1 MMDGFPAL
9 KSHAGAAS
17 LSPAARKCWSPSD
30 GQKAAAFQRLATHM
44 DIAWDMDGTL
54 IDHPAAPLLHRFIL
68 DTPHI
73 RHVIVTFRSARQG
86 TPWALLGG
94 YSHKLGA
101 EHFVR
106 AIHLPDELCAG
117 LSDET
122 SARRG
127 GHWPGLGQLIRPWR
141 RAADTAHRSWKGMIC
156 QQEGITALVDDLTS
170 LVAEGCRRHG
180 VELFH
185 PTDFLP
191 AR

>member
-9 KSHAGAAS
+9 KSNAGIAS
-17 LSPAARKCWSPSD
+17 LSSAARKVSTPSNRL
-30 GQKAAAFQRLATHM
+30 KATALQRLATHM

-86 TPWALLGG
+86 TPWARLGG
-94 YSHKLGA
+94 YSHRLGA

-117 LSDET
+117 LSGET

-127 GHWPGLGQLIRPWR
+127 RTWPALNQLIRPWR
-141 RAADTAHRSWKGMIC
+141 RPAGTAHRSWKGSIC

-191 AR
+191 SR

>member
-1 MMDGFPAL
+1 MDGFPAL
-9 KSHAGAAS
+9 NSSGLAR
-17 LSPAARKCWSPSD
+17 SPAPSARRGWRSVD
-30 GQKAAAFQRLATHM
+30 GQQATAFQRLATHM

-94 YSHKLGA
+94 YSSKLGA

-117 LSDET
+117 LSGEAT
-122 SARRG
+122 RRNG
-127 GHWPGLGQLIRPWR
+127 RWPLLSPLMRPWR
-141 RAADTAHRSWKGMIC
+141 RAADTAHRSWKGLIC

-185 PTDFLP
+185 PSDFLP
-191 AR
+191 SR

>member
-1 MMDGFPAL
+1 MDGVPAL
-9 KSHAGAAS
+9 KSTASTRSSAA
-17 LSPAARKCWSPSD
+17 PPRRGWSSAS
-30 GQKAAAFQRLATHM
+30 GHEATAFQRLATHM

-94 YSHKLGA
+94 YSSRLGA
-101 EHFVR
+101 GHFVQ

-117 LSDET
+117 LSGET
-122 SARRG
+122 SARRSG
-127 GHWPGLGQLIRPWR
+127 RWPGLGPLMRPWR
-141 RAADTAHRSWKGMIC
+141 RPPDTAHRSWKGLIC

-185 PTDFLP
+185 PADFLP
-191 AR
+191 SR

>member
-1 MMDGFPAL
+1 MMDGSAAL
-9 KSHAGAAS
+9 KLNAGASS
-17 LSPAARKCWSPSD
+17 LSPATRKIATPSSR
-30 GQKAAAFQRLATHM
+30 QKATAFQRLATHM

-86 TPWALLGG
+86 TPWARLGG
-94 YSHKLGA
+94 YSHRLGA

-122 SARRG
+122 SARRSG
-127 GHWPGLGQLIRPWR
+127 AWPALGQLIRPWR
-141 RAADTAHRSWKGMIC
+141 RTPDSAHRSWKGLIC

-170 LVAEGCRRHG
+170 LVAEGCRRHS

-185 PTDFLP
+185 PADFLP
-191 AR
+191 SR

>member
-9 KSHAGAAS
+9 KSNAGAAS
-17 LSPAARKCWSPSD
+17 LSPAARKCRTPSD
-30 GQKAAAFQRLATHM
+30 GQKASAFQRLATHM

-86 TPWALLGG
+86 TPWARLGG

-101 EHFVR
+101 EHFVQ

-117 LSDET
+117 LSGENLT
-122 SARRG
+122 RRSG
-127 GHWPGLGQLIRPWR
+127 YWPALGQLIRPWR
-141 RAADTAHRSWKGMIC
+141 RTADTAHRSWKGLIC

-185 PTDFLP
+185 PADFLP
-191 AR
+191 GR

>member
-1 MMDGFPAL
+1 MDGFPAL
-9 KSHAGAAS
+9 NAAVS
-17 LSPAARKCWSPSD
+17 TPSPAARRGWRPAD
-30 GQKAAAFQRLATHM
+30 GRQATAFQRLATHM

-94 YSHKLGA
+94 YSSKLGA

-106 AIHLPDELCAG
+106 AIHMPDELCAG
-117 LSDET
+117 LSGEA
-122 SARRG
+122 SARRSG
-127 GHWPGLGQLIRPWR
+127 RWHSLGLLMRPWR
-141 RAADTAHRSWKGMIC
+141 RAADTAHRSWKGQTC
-156 QQEGITALVDDLTS
+156 QREGITALVDDLTS
-170 LVAEGCRRHG
+170 LVTEGCRRHG

-185 PTDFLP
+185 PADFLP
-191 AR
+191 NR

>member
-1 MMDGFPAL
+1 MMDGSAAL
-9 KSHAGAAS
+9 KSNAGPAS
-17 LSPAARKCWSPSD
+17 LLPAARKGSSLLT
-30 GQKAAAFQRLATHM
+30 GQKATAFQRLATHM

-86 TPWALLGG
+86 TPWSRLAG
-94 YSHKLGA
+94 YSHRLGA
-101 EHFVR
+101 EHFVQ

-117 LSDET
+117 LSSET
-122 SARRG
+122 SVRRSG
-127 GHWPGLGQLIRPWR
+127 AWPVLSQLIRPWR
-141 RAADTAHRSWKGMIC
+141 RTTDSAHRSWKGLIC

-185 PTDFLP
+185 PADFLP
-191 AR
+191 SR